1 MGKKL
6 AISVNGGG
14 MLGVGPLQFMCR
26 LESDL
31 GKKLCDVSFAYGG
44 TSTGSIIAA
53 GLCEGKSA
61 QELMDLYKGNLKKI
75 FEKYSWYKR
84 MQPKSPTYDNT
95 YLKKLLKREFIGII
109 RDAKKSLRNAFG
121 GYIKDWDKPIYIPAT
136 HMNGE
141 SVEKVWD
148 LGDPDTEKW
157 FAILTSCSAPTYFDV
172 IVSEGNSYCDGGM
185 WANDPIMVL
194 ESGLKNSGHGDFKIL
209 SFNTGMDTPNT
220 ACGNKTT
227 VGWLEY
233 ILDEWVAR
241 SGMSNYYE
249 CCANIGK
256 DNVYRASPKHKVK
269 IKMDKVD
276 DDTIQEVIKIWDRY
290 YDANRS
296 SILEF
301 MRR

>member
-6 AISVNGGG
+6 AISINGGG
-14 MLGVGPLQFMCR
+14 ALGVGPLQFMCR

-31 GKKLCDVSFAYGG
+31 GKKLCNVSFAYGG

-61 QELMDLYKGNLKKI
+61 QELMDLYKGNLKNI
-75 FEKYSWYKR
+75 FDKYSWYKR
-84 MQPKSPTYDNT
+84 LNLKCPTYDNT
-95 YLKKLLKREFIGII
+95 NLKKILRQEF
-109 RDAKKSLRNAFG
+109 D
-121 GYIKDWDKPIYIPAT
+121 GYIKDWKKPIFIPTT
-136 HMNGE
+136 HMNGK

-148 LGDPDTEKW
+148 MGDGDIEKW

-172 IVSEGNSYCDGGM
+172 VMDGTDSYCDGGM
-185 WANDPIMVL
+185 WSNDPIMVL
-194 ESGLKNSGHGDFKIL
+194 ESGLKAKGFTNFKIL

-220 ACGNKTT
+220 ASGNMTQ

-241 SGMSNYYE
+241 SGKSNYFE

-256 DNVYRASPKHKVK
+256 ANVFRASPEHDKK
-269 IKMDKVD
+269 IEMDKVD
-276 DDTIQEVIKIWDRY
+276 DDTVNEVIEIWDKY
-290 YDANRS
+290 YDSVRDEVLA
-296 SILEF
+296 F
-301 MRR
+301 MKR